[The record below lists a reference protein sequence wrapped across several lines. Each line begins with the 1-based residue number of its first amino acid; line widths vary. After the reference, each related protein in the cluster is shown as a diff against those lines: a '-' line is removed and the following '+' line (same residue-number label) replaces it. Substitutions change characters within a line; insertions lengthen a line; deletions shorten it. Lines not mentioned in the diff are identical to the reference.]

1 MPETSLTELITRPV
15 TEWKELIF
23 NDFERTIFYRYP
35 QIKMIKQALYD
46 SGAVYSLM
54 SGSGSTVY
62 GIFNKQP
69 VIPGKLKEFVI
80 YNGEI

>member
-1 MPETSLTELITRPV
+1 
-15 TEWKELIF
+15 
-23 NDFERTIFYRYP
+23 
-35 QIKMIKQALYD
+35 MIKQALYD
-46 SGAVYSLM
+46 SGAVYSSM

-69 VIPGKLKEFVI
+69 VIPDKLKEFVI